1 MGGSRAAEDV
11 PIKELSQ
18 QEAGQEAGELFD
30 RICRREMRISATE
43 FLQRWD
49 AGEYDR
55 TDVDSVPGL
64 ADVAMALPLIR
75 EI

>member
-18 QEAGQEAGELFD
+18 QEAGELFD

-43 FLQRWD
+43 FLRCWD